1 MRTTCEI
8 PRVIVD
14 ITKGATLQVTEP
26 DGLLWAPEVGI
37 GWLPSYTPEIY
48 GLSYWAKYLAM
59 DATRMGVELTA
70 RRHAFVRKHCPD
82 EPLVDFGIGGGAFLK
97 HCWAQNGLAWGF
109 DINPQAIDWLQ
120 QHHRWVDPYSCRMAA
135 LTCWDS
141 LEHVPDPERLLANV
155 EGWLFVSMPIVAA
168 GGEPTPDWRH
178 YRPGEHLLYATNLGL
193 VRLLESLGFEM
204 ADRQLFETE
213 LGRLDIETFAFRRR
227 A

>member
-59 DATRMGVELTA
+59 DATAMGRALTA
-70 RRHAFVRKHCPD
+70 ARHAFVRKHYP
-82 EPLVDFGIGGGAFLK
+82 EGPLVDFGIGGGAFLK
-97 HCWAQNGLAWGF
+97 ECWQRHELAWGF
-109 DINPQAIDWLQ
+109 DINPQALDWLQ
-120 QHHRWVDPYSCRMAA
+120 QHHRWVDPYSCRMEA

-155 EGWLFVSMPIVAA
+155 EDWVFISMPVVSTFAA
-168 GGEPTPDWRH
+168 PTPGWRH
-178 YRPGEHLLYATNLGL
+178 YRRGEHLLYATGSGL
-193 VRLLESLGFEM
+193 RGLLDRLGF
-204 ADRQLFETE
+204 DLVDSSFFETE
-213 LGRLDIETFAFRRR
+213 LGRLDIQSFAFRRR
-227 A
+227 T